1 VTRPKP
7 PLNAEAIA
15 TEPQPLPV
23 STAHVVLWGM
33 ALWAAGLAVT
43 LLVPALRTG
52 ERDYWP
58 WVCVAGIALGAIGYV
73 YVRRGRG
80 NASDAD

>member
-1 VTRPKP
+1 MTDSQPD
-7 PLNAEAIA
+7 LG
-15 TEPQPLPV
+15 PLPV
-23 STAHVVLWGM
+23 TTSRVVLIGIGLWLL
-33 ALWAAGLAVT
+33 ALVVT

-52 ERDYWP
+52 DRSWWP
-58 WVCVAGIALGAIGYV
+58 WACVAGAALGLVGYA